1 MEPFLDA
8 KALFQSDSYVLL
20 PRQLRLKLVRYLV
33 AVMVDIERP
42 YETLPKIAS
51 VSPFMPKRY
60 NCRDYLDVLKSLIE
74 QDDKDLKNRLDEMQ
88 RKKKFDTEKELEL
101 KRVRDSMSFDKVDA
115 AGLKELKNKGI
126 K

>member
-8 KALFQSDSYVLL
+8 KALFQSDTYVLL
-20 PRQLRLKLVRYLV
+20 PRHLRYKLVRYLV

-42 YETLPKIAS
+42 YETLPKIAD

-88 RKKKFDTEKELEL
+88 RKKKYDTEKELDL
-101 KRVRDSMSFDKVDA
+101 QRVR
-115 AGLKELKNKGI
+115 
-126 K
+126 